1 MSGDSIH
8 VRHNPGMA
16 RYSDETEPKSS
27 QEASA
32 AGQGQCADQ

>member
-1 MSGDSIH
+1 MSDDSIH

-16 RYSDETEPKSS
+16 RHSDETGPNSS

-32 AGQGQCADQ
+32 AGQGQRADQ